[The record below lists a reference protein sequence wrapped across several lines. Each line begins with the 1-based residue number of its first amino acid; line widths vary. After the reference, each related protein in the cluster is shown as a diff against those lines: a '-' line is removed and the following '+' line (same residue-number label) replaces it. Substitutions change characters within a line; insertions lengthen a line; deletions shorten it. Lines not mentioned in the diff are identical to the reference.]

1 MRMHVRRYLGKG
13 VEKAVAN
20 VKKLA
25 EAIKGMI
32 CVLLFLPQI
41 SFVCVHIY
49 AHTYAYIYYSHMYT
63 YLYMCV
69 CVCVCLFT
77 EICRYL

>member
-1 MRMHVRRYLGKG
+1 MCMHKCRYLGKG

-32 CVLLFLPQI
+32 RVFLFLRQI
-41 SFVCVHIY
+41 SFDTGTRTHAY
-49 AHTYAYIYYSHMYT
+49 A
-63 YLYMCV
+63 
-69 CVCVCLFT
+69 
-77 EICRYL
+77 

>member
-1 MRMHVRRYLGKG
+1 MCVHECRYLGKG

-32 CVLLFLPQI
+32 CVLLFLP
-41 SFVCVHIY
+41 
-49 AHTYAYIYYSHMYT
+49 
-63 YLYMCV
+63 
-69 CVCVCLFT
+69 
-77 EICRYL
+77 